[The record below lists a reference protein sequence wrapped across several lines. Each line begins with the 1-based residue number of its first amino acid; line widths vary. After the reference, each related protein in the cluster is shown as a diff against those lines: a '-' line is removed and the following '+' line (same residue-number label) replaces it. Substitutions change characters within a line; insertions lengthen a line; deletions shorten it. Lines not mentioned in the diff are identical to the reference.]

1 MWGEFIDFAKRVNF
15 CDKFIDMKL
24 LFCFLLS
31 SALLSLSAQNSISD
45 TLKQQWVRDWQRAK
59 EYTDEYLNAAPADK
73 YGFRPVDSIR
83 SFAEQML
90 HLAAAN
96 AGLVFI
102 GTGSKY
108 PFASQNFEKS
118 PALQNKD
125 SVWYYVNTSYD
136 FAIHAIQQL
145 DFNTLTEVVT
155 WNLPTGKRNE
165 TRLAWL
171 LKAFEHQTHHR
182 AQCAIYLRLMG
193 VKPPAEKLFD

>member
-1 MWGEFIDFAKRVNF
+1 
-15 CDKFIDMKL
+15 MKL

-31 SALLSLSAQNSISD
+31 SAVCSVSAQNSISD
-45 TLKQQWVRDWQRAK
+45 TLRQQLLRDWQRAK

-73 YGFRPVDSIR
+73 YGFRPTDSIR

-108 PFASQNFEKS
+108 PFATQNFEKS

-145 DFNTLTEVVT
+145 DFNKLTEVVS
-155 WNLPTGKRNE
+155 WNLPMGRRSE

-182 AQCAIYLRLMG
+182 GQCTIYLRLMG

>member
-1 MWGEFIDFAKRVNF
+1 
-15 CDKFIDMKL
+15 MKL
-24 LFCFLLS
+24 LICFFLTSVLGS
-31 SALLSLSAQNSISD
+31 VSAQNSISD
-45 TLKQQWVRDWQRAK
+45 TLRQQMVRDWKRAK
-59 EYTDEYLNAAPADK
+59 EYTNEYLNAAPADK

-102 GTGSKY
+102 ATGAGY
-108 PFASQNFEKS
+108 PFASQNFEKL
-118 PALQNKD
+118 PVLQNKD

-136 FAIHAIQQL
+136 FAIRAVQQL
-145 DFNTLTEVVT
+145 DFNKLTEVVS
-155 WNLPTGKRNE
+155 WNLPMGRRSE

>member
-1 MWGEFIDFAKRVNF
+1 M
-15 CDKFIDMKL
+15 KF

-31 SALLSLSAQNSISD
+31 SSLFSVTAQNSIND
-45 TLKQQWVRDWQRAK
+45 TLRQQLVRDWQRAK
-59 EYTDEYLNAAPADK
+59 EYTDEYLQATPADK

-108 PFASQNFEKS
+108 PFATQNFEKS

-125 SVWYYVNTSYD
+125 SVLYYVNTSYD
-136 FAIHAIQQL
+136 FAIRAIRNL
-145 DFNTLTEVVT
+145 DPNKLAEVVT
-155 WNLPTGKRNE
+155 WDLPGGKRSV

-182 AQCAIYLRLMG
+182 AQCTVYLRLMG
-193 VKPPAEKLFD
+193 IKPPAEKLF

>member
-1 MWGEFIDFAKRVNF
+1 
-15 CDKFIDMKL
+15 
-24 LFCFLLS
+24 
-31 SALLSLSAQNSISD
+31 
-45 TLKQQWVRDWQRAK
+45 
-59 EYTDEYLNAAPADK
+59 
-73 YGFRPVDSIR
+73 VDSIR

-96 AGLVFI
+96 GGLVFI
-102 GTGSKY
+102 ATGAGY

-125 SVWYYVNTSYD
+125 SVWYFVNTSYD
-136 FAIHAIQQL
+136 FAIRAVQQL
-145 DFNTLTEVVT
+145 DFNKMTEVVS
-155 WNLPTGKRNE
+155 WNLPMGRRSE

-182 AQCAIYLRLMG
+182 AQCAIYLLLMG